1 MPQPVRPG
9 PPEVRVIGI
18 SGMPEIAPGD
28 DIAALVVGAA
38 AAQQT
43 PLLNGDVLVVTQ
55 KVVSKAEGRL
65 VELARV
71 EPSAMAREFAARWG
85 KDARQVEVVLRE
97 ASRIVRMDRGVLIVE
112 TKHGFVCANA
122 GVDASNTGRPGFVTL
137 LPEDPDASAERIRAE
152 IERRA
157 GVDVA
162 VIISDS
168 FGRPWREGID
178 QVALGVAGLPAL
190 RDYTGE
196 TDPDGYELRATQVA
210 LADELA
216 AAAELVMGKLER
228 IPAAIVRGY
237 VAPAGAGSGRQLLRE
252 REKDLFR

>member
-1 MPQPVRPG
+1 MPPQAAPG
-9 PPEVRVIGI
+9 LPEVRIIGI
-18 SGMPEIAPGD
+18 TGMPEVGPGD
-28 DIAALVVGAA
+28 GIAALVLDAA
-38 AAQQT
+38 TAQQT
-43 PLLNGDVLVVTQ
+43 PPLNGDVLVVTQ
-55 KVVSKAEGRL
+55 KVISKAEGRL
-65 VELARV
+65 LELKTV
-71 EPSAMAREFAARWG
+71 EPSAMAREFAGRWG
-85 KDARQVEVVLRE
+85 KDARQVEVALRE

-122 GVDASNTGRPGFVTL
+122 GVDASNTGRAGFVTL

-152 IERRA
+152 IGRRA
-157 GVDVA
+157 GVEVS

-178 QVALGVAGLPAL
+178 QLPL

-196 TDPDGYELRATQVA
+196 TDPDGYELRVTQVA

>member
-1 MPQPVRPG
+1 MPPQAAPG
-9 PPEVRVIGI
+9 LPEVRIIGVT
-18 SGMPEIAPGD
+18 GMPEVAPGD
-28 DIAALVVGAA
+28 DIAALVLDAA
-38 AAQQT
+38 TAQQT
-43 PLLNGDVLVVTQ
+43 LLLNGDVLVVTQ

-65 VELARV
+65 LELAAI
-71 EPSAMAREFAARWG
+71 EPSAMAREFARRWE
-85 KDARQVEVVLRE
+85 KDARQVEAALRE
-97 ASRIVRMDRGVLIVE
+97 AGRIVRMDRGVLIVE

-137 LPEDPDASAERIRAE
+137 LPEDPDASAERIRAD
-152 IERRA
+152 IGRRA
-157 GVDVA
+157 GVDVS

-178 QVALGVAGLPAL
+178 QVALGVAGLLPL

-196 TDPDGYELRATQVA
+196 TDPNGYELRVTQVA